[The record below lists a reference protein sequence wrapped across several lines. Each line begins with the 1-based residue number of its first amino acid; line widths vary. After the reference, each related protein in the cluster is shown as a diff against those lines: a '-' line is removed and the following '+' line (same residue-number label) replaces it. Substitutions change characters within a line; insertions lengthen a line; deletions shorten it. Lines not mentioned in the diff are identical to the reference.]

1 MFKRYGGRHS
11 VRNVDKRKR
20 GKRDVLS
27 YEDVPLEEYND
38 ERTQI
43 SKDAVK
49 RILII
54 AAVLVVTGLIIFAV
68 ANRDALS
75 PDKLGHWFKYDVLGS
90 SDDGFP
96 AEIIGSNVSIGNFK
110 CDGDISYVSDTAFAS
125 ISSTGNEIGYNQHSF
140 SSPVMETA
148 ADKVIIYNL
157 GGNGYVVGTKDKLK
171 DIKDT
176 DNYVITADI
185 NSRGDYCV
193 VTQTDGYLSK
203 LHVFNSEGEKI
214 YAYSF
219 ADYYIN
225 SVSLNPNGTGCV
237 ACGVAG
243 DNGSLLGIAYV
254 LDFASEAP
262 VATFALDET
271 VVYECEYFNSGSV
284 CIIGSTA
291 SYTLDIRGARL
302 NEVEY
307 GNKQLTAFDI
317 NPDTNSFVLSLS
329 RSADGRKCS
338 VNYVNI
344 NGEILNVN
352 DTNREI
358 HSISLYKNRIAVL
371 DSNKAYLFD
380 TEGNLLSKTDA
391 GTGSKAVALDSTDTA
406 YVLGINEIRRLVF
419 Q

>member
-1 MFKRYGGRHS
+1 
-11 VRNVDKRKR
+11 
-20 GKRDVLS
+20 
-27 YEDVPLEEYND
+27 
-38 ERTQI
+38 
-43 SKDAVK
+43 
-49 RILII
+49 
-54 AAVLVVTGLIIFAV
+54 
-68 ANRDALS
+68 
-75 PDKLGHWFKYDVLGS
+75 
-90 SDDGFP
+90 
-96 AEIIGSNVSIGNFK
+96 
-110 CDGDISYVSDTAFAS
+110 
-125 ISSTGNEIGYNQHSF
+125 
-140 SSPVMETA
+140 META